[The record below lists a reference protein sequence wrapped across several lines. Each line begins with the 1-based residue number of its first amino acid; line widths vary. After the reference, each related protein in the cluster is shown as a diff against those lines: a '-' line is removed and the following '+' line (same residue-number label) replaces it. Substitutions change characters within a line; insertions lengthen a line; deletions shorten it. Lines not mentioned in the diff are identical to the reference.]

1 MNKYLLLLLLPFVT
15 FVSYGVNGSDQ
26 DLKLWY
32 DRPADYW
39 VEALPL
45 GNGHLGAMMY
55 GIASRDT
62 VQINEDTFWS
72 GSPYNNYNPKAK
84 GKLKEIQS
92 LIDRGEY
99 AEAQK
104 L

>member
-15 FVSYGVNGSDQ
+15 FASYGVNGSDQ

-55 GIASRDT
+55 GIAS
-62 VQINEDTFWS
+62 
-72 GSPYNNYNPKAK
+72 
-84 GKLKEIQS
+84 
-92 LIDRGEY
+92 LIDEVSMPRLRSCRWLISLLTGV
-99 AEAQK
+99 
-104 L
+104 LRLTV

>member
-39 VEALPL
+39 HCLL
-45 GNGHLGAMMY
+45 AMV
-55 GIASRDT
+55 ISVR
-62 VQINEDTFWS
+62 
-72 GSPYNNYNPKAK
+72 
-84 GKLKEIQS
+84 
-92 LIDRGEY
+92 
-99 AEAQK
+99 
-104 L
+104 